1 MKLFLIL
8 LVNVKTLEPGIY
20 RVIIN
25 VKLIFYNKDELD
37 LTQILYDL
45 ELGEYMEEMQA
56 IDYAQYRFDVH

>member
-20 RVIIN
+20 RMTIN
-25 VKLIFYNKDELD
+25 FIFSKDELD